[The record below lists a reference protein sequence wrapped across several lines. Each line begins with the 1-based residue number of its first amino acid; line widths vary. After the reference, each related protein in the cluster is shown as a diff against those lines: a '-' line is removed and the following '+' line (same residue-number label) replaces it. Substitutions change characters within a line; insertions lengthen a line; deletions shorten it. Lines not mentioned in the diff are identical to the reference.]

1 MKVSVHQTQ
10 EKIRLTALRYL
21 VYTKNDSLLNNSS
34 KVVRQ
39 DRANEGYKSSPF
51 LYTRQVYK

>member
-1 MKVSVHQTQ
+1 MKVIVHQTQ

-21 VYTKNDSLLNNSS
+21 VYTKNESLLNNSS

-39 DRANEGYKSSPF
+39 DRANEGDYKSSPF
-51 LYTRQVYK
+51 L